1 MDMPIRE
8 MGRVYV
14 IVTGEWSDDED
25 NGVEGIYAMGV
36 NQELSSGQRCEA
48 VLDQFHG
55 HIGISVLDDFDI
67 VVVDPA
73 GQALDRLDDYENGSL
88 ENEADFWGSI
98 GAEDAPD
105 AVAAIFA
112 SRTTAAKP

>member
-1 MDMPIRE
+1 MLLQE
-8 MGRVYV
+8 MERVYV

-25 NGVEGIYAMGV
+25 EGIEGIYAMGV
-36 NQELSSGQRCEA
+36 NQELSSGERREA

-67 VVVDPA
+67 MVVDGK
-73 GQALDRLDDYENGSL
+73 GQELDSLDDYENGSL
-88 ENEADFWGSI
+88 EGEADFWGSI
-98 GAEDAPD
+98 GKEDAPE

-112 SRTTAAKP
+112 SKTTAAKP